1 MSSQSEQE
9 TSLPITNHMEVEGE
23 LCKLLYQKF
32 GHEALPIVSSV
43 FRRWGAYLGEKR
55 REKLG
60 GKVDFKAAVEAQM
73 KPAMEREPKPEIIE
87 FSDERVEIRIH
98 LCPYRLKGN
107 IAPLCE
113 AMEEMDR
120 AILQSICKDNI
131 ETEIIES
138 LANDDECCHAILKKA

>member
-9 TSLPITNHMEVEGE
+9 TPLPITNHMEVEGE
-23 LCKLLYQKF
+23 LCKLFYHKF
-32 GHEALPIVSSV
+32 GDEALPIVRSV
-43 FRRWGAYLGEKR
+43 FTRWGAYLGERR

-73 KPAMEREPKPEIIE
+73 KAAMERELKPEIIE
-87 FSDERVEIRIH
+87 FSDERVEIKIH
-98 LCPYRLKGN
+98 LCPYRLKGG
-107 IAPLCE
+107 IKPLCE

-120 AILQSICKDNI
+120 AVIQSISKDNI

-138 LANDDECCHAILKKA
+138 LANDDECCHAIYRKV